1 MSALIRNVKTG
12 RELKCHIEHLHPI
25 GEIVPWDDGNEEE
38 EEREFTANDGGPWFG
53 EVEDCKRR

>member
-12 RELKCHIEHLHPI
+12 RELKCHIELLHPI

-38 EEREFTANDGGPWFG
+38 ELEFTANDGGPWFG
-53 EVEDCKRR
+53 ELGDCKRR